1 MSPAGPDDRTELD
14 HPPPPTSF
22 RRPSRWPWVVG
33 ALLLLG
39 TPLALYLATREPA
52 PPPPPPVVD
61 AGPPAPPVD
70 AGPPRS
76 LPEGDALLRKLL
88 ASLGAPAALLSWLE
102 GDDVLRRLVAA
113 VNLIAEGQSPRPMLT
128 FFPVKGAFQ
137 AREVLGPLPPRPK
150 KGPPP
155 PRPARYFVAR
165 ASYQRYEGVSAALD
179 ALDAAAAG
187 RVYGDLR
194 PFLDAAYREIG
205 RPDTHF
211 DDVLVKAAG
220 VLLAVRWPPGEV
232 ELTPSGAVWLYADP
246 ALEALAPAQKHLL
259 RMGPAY
265 GGTVQKQLR
274 AFLAAAGLQ
283 R

>member
-1 MSPAGPDDRTELD
+1 M
-14 HPPPPTSF
+14 
-22 RRPSRWPWVVG
+22 VG
-33 ALLLLG
+33 LLLLLAA
-39 TPLALYLATREPA
+39 PVALYLATREPA
-52 PPPPPPVVD
+52 AAQVAVVD
-61 AGPPAPPVD
+61 AGPPPPPPAVD
-70 AGPPRS
+70 AGPSLP
-76 LPEGDALLRKLL
+76 LPEGDALLKRLL
-88 ASLGAPAALLSWLE
+88 GSLGAPAALLSWLE

-128 FFPVKGAFQ
+128 FFPVKGPFQ
-137 AREVLGPLPPRPK
+137 AREVPGPPPVKPK

-155 PRPARYFVAR
+155 PRASRYFVAR
-165 ASYQRYEGVSAALD
+165 ASYQRYEGVAAALD
-179 ALDAAAAG
+179 AVDATGAG
-187 RVYGDLR
+187 KVYGELR

-220 VLLAVRWPPGEV
+220 VLLAVRWPAGEV

-246 ALEALAPAQKHLL
+246 ALEALAPAQKHLV